1 MFQCRRA
8 STSISHSY
16 QKLIRVDAEVRIF
29 ENCFQ
34 TDLSIFA
41 HLPSNKKTG
50 APQKLQLAQSYGG
63 GCQKPVQTI
72 NSKAEHL
79 NLNSFLFTDLV
90 KPNHQVLSL
99 PLPHLLLVHQ
109 EVFEAPQHTPAHVEV
124 LVHRPCSPPQ
134 LRQLARLGSLT
145 GRHSLNSFKPLF
157 PSTSA
162 LSEAADKETRKTRKP
177 CGQLSGCQATLEAEN
192 VFLLQKWK
200 SGRADAQSEEL
211 WRGRDRQG
219 TTAQAH
225 QRPATVARRSTD
237 PTLASTELRCLSPC
251 PCVQKN
257 RHTTR

>member
-79 NLNSFLFTDLV
+79 DLNSFLFTDLV

-99 PLPHLLLVHQ
+99 PLAHLLLVQ
-109 EVFEAPQHTPAHVEV
+109 EEVFEAPQHTPAHVEV

-134 LRQLARLGSLT
+134 LRQLARLGSSQAAT
-145 GRHSLNSFKPLF
+145 A
-157 PSTSA
+157 ST
-162 LSEAADKETRKTRKP
+162 LSNACFSNYQRCQRWLTRKP
-177 CGQLSGCQATLEAEN
+177 GRQPCGQHCQN
-192 VFLLQKWK
+192 VRQHLRQKMDFCCK
-200 SGRADAQSEEL
+200 SGR
-211 WRGRDRQG
+211 
-219 TTAQAH
+219 
-225 QRPATVARRSTD
+225 V
-237 PTLASTELRCLSPC
+237 
-251 PCVQKN
+251 
-257 RHTTR
+257 